1 MAEALDALRF
11 RFAPTGIRLPDL
23 PAPPTAAPSVVGMSL
38 PKAGSTLLFALLQ
51 DLAPK
56 AGLAYVSLQDFFFL
70 NGLRLTEQPHEAG
83 SLFRARG
90 YCYGGFRGPPPY
102 AIPILDAARCVV
114 LVRDPRDMAV
124 SHWYSITQ
132 SHVVPKAGQGEHFMA
147 TARSQALDRG
157 KEAHV
162 TQVARGLDAQFDRL
176 LCSGIL
182 HREGT
187 AVFRYEDV
195 IFRKREWVDAICAW
209 FGWDITADDRARIA
223 ERHDVRPAAPDP
235 AAHIRQVAPGNHRA
249 ELGEKQRA
257 QVDRILQRWLAMF
270 GYA

>member
-1 MAEALDALRF
+1 MPDALEALRF
-11 RFAPTGIRLPDL
+11 RFAPSGIRLPDL
-23 PAPPTAAPSVVGMSL
+23 PPALSDAPSVVAMSL

-51 DLAPK
+51 DLAPQ
-56 AGLAYVSLQDFFFL
+56 AGLAYVSLQDFFFI

-83 SLFRARG
+83 TLFRPRG

-102 AIPILDAARCVV
+102 AIPILGAARCVV

-132 SHVVPKAGQGEHFMA
+132 SHVVPKAEQGEHFMA
-147 TARSQALDRG
+147 KARSQALERG
-157 KEAHV
+157 KDAHV
-162 TQVARGLDAQFDRL
+162 LQAARGLDAQYDRL
-176 LCSGIL
+176 LGSGIM
-182 HREGT
+182 HGSQT

-195 IFRKREWVDAICAW
+195 IFRKREWVEAICAW
-209 FGWDITADDRARIA
+209 FGWAIPQEARDRIA
-223 ERHDVRPAAPDP
+223 DRHDVRPARPDP
-235 AAHIRQVAPGNHRA
+235 SAHIRQVAPGNHRE

-257 QVDRILQRWLAMF
+257 QIDRILARWLTMF